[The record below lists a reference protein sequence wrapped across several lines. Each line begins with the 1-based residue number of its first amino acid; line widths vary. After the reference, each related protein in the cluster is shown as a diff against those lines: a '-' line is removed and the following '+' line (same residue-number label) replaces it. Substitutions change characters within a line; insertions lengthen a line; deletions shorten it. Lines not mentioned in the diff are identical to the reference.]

1 MPIAGGFGGRVKL
14 NEQRF
19 CSAPVCSDYCRL
31 PKERRPRGV
40 FLSPAIKSPKP
51 GHDCHV
57 CTFVAEAAS
66 VHSGGVVHGMQ
77 EGGPPVVLVLRTL
90 ERRTINAQHEHAA
103 AWHRLGFY
111 SVKRQGGVRIGGT
124 PRGHSM
130 GDTEDD
136 SYLEGDRDIE
146 MIGDDHE
153 MADDVED
160 GDDHR
165 SESEAKDDD
174 AEEEDDRAEVD
185 RDGCEIQRDE
195 HGHPYVEG
203 SDRIRREPE

>member
-1 MPIAGGFGGRVKL
+1 MPLAGGFGGRVKL

-103 AWHRLGFY
+103 AWHRLRFY
-111 SVKRQGGVRIGGT
+111 SVR
-124 PRGHSM
+124 
-130 GDTEDD
+130 DD
-136 SYLEGDRDIE
+136 PIAGYLSAI
-146 MIGDDHE
+146 
-153 MADDVED
+153 
-160 GDDHR
+160 
-165 SESEAKDDD
+165 DD
-174 AEEEDDRAEVD
+174 AARLPRLIRQPGETSASSAEDDRAERGRDPALRRARFRYGGAD
-185 RDGCEIQRDE
+185 RGYPSNRMQASASL
-195 HGHPYVEG
+195 GQ
-203 SDRIRREPE
+203 STM

>member
-1 MPIAGGFGGRVKL
+1 MPLAGGFGGRVKL

-31 PKERRPRGV
+31 PKERRPRRV

-51 GHDCHV
+51 GHDSHV

-103 AWHRLGFY
+103 AWHRLRFY
-111 SVKRQGGVRIGGT
+111 SSSVRVGSELGVHAEEVIPSRIEAASSGAKSVPQKLSWLEQQSRRDRSSTGTRRRTEMRIG
-124 PRGHSM
+124 S
-130 GDTEDD
+130 
-136 SYLEGDRDIE
+136 
-146 MIGDDHE
+146 
-153 MADDVED
+153 
-160 GDDHR
+160 
-165 SESEAKDDD
+165 
-174 AEEEDDRAEVD
+174 
-185 RDGCEIQRDE
+185 
-195 HGHPYVEG
+195 
-203 SDRIRREPE
+203 